1 LTSQASRDGKITG
14 KDGGAA
20 LAEETFLS
28 DEFVRKLTAVGEVD
42 ILVGIPTLNNRSTIE
57 QVVNAVQL
65 GLVKHF
71 PRERVVLINPDGGSN
86 DGTPEAIKNS
96 PTQNFQAL
104 LSATPLRTI
113 HRISTTYGEG
123 DGGSTAWR
131 IIMAAAD
138 LLRAKACAVVSPDLE
153 SITPEWVEALVRPVY
168 KEQFDLVTPIYHRH
182 KYDGLLV
189 NNIIAPAVRAVYGV
203 NVREPVGGELGF
215 SGRLACHYMEQ
226 EVWHEQYVRA
236 RTEIWMTTRAI
247 ADGFRLCQSFLGPKV
262 HAPEPLTQNI
272 VTTIQDAL
280 GTLFRCMENQQA
292 YWLSRAGPP
301 QPAPVFGFEYS
312 SGLEPRRLNRK
323 KMLTM
328 FQNGVSQLTPVL
340 ESILAPETL
349 GQIQGISQQNEK
361 LFRFP
366 DELWVK
372 TIYEFAAS
380 YHHSVINREHLL
392 QALTPIYRGRIYS
405 VVLANQSADAEQI
418 EQNLEALCQEYERQ
432 RPHLVEKWTRKA

>member
-1 LTSQASRDGKITG
+1 
-14 KDGGAA
+14 

-42 ILVGIPTLNNRSTIE
+42 ILVGVPTFNNRGTIE
-57 QVVNAVQL
+57 QVVNAIQL
-65 GLVKHF
+65 GLVKYF
-71 PRERVVLINPDGGSN
+71 PRQRVVLINPDGGSN
-86 DGTPEAIKNS
+86 DGTPEAVENASI
-96 PTQNFQAL
+96 PDFRTL

-113 HRISTTYGEG
+113 HRISTTYGG
-123 DGGSTAWR
+123 VDGTSSAWR
-131 IIMAAAD
+131 TILAAVD
-138 LLRAKACAVVSPDLE
+138 LLQAKACAVISPDLE
-153 SITPEWVEALVRPVY
+153 SISPEWIEALVRPVY

-189 NNIIAPAVRAVYGV
+189 KNIVAPAVRAVYGV

-215 SGRLACHYMEQ
+215 SGRLACHYLEQ
-226 EVWHEQYVRA
+226 DIWHEEFVRA

-247 ADGFRLCQSFLGPKV
+247 ADGFRLCQSFLGPKI
-262 HAPEPLTQNI
+262 HARQTAPQNI
-272 VTTIQDAL
+272 VAAIQDAL
-280 GTLFRCMENQQA
+280 GALFRCMENQQEF
-292 YWLSRAGPP
+292 WLSRSEPP
-301 QPAPVFGFEYS
+301 QSAPVFGFEYS

-323 KMLTM
+323 VMLTM

-340 ESILAPETL
+340 ESILSPETL
-349 GQIQGISQQNEK
+349 SQIQALSQQNEK
-361 LFRFP
+361 SFRFP

-405 VVLANQSADAEQI
+405 VMLGEQRADAEQI
-418 EQNLEALCQEYERQ
+418 ERKLEDLCLEYERL
-432 RPHLVEKWTRKA
+432 RPQLVEKWTRKA

>member
-1 LTSQASRDGKITG
+1 
-14 KDGGAA
+14 

-42 ILVGIPTLNNRSTIE
+42 ILVGVPTFNNRGTIE

-65 GLVKHF
+65 GLVKYF
-71 PRERVVLINPDGGSN
+71 PRERIVLINPDGGSN
-86 DGTPEAIKNS
+86 DGTPEAVRNASIQDFR
-96 PTQNFQAL
+96 TL
-104 LSATPLRTI
+104 LSATPLRTF
-113 HRISTTYGEG
+113 HRITTTYGG
-123 DGGSTAWR
+123 VDSRGSAWR

-153 SITPEWVEALVRPVY
+153 SITPEWIEALVRPVY

-189 NNIIAPAVRAVYGV
+189 NNIIAPTIRAVYGV
-203 NVREPVGGELGF
+203 KVREPVGGEFGF

-226 EVWHEQYVRA
+226 DVWHEEFVRA

-247 ADGFRLCQSFLGPKV
+247 ADGFRLCQSFLGPKI
-262 HAPEPLTQNI
+262 HAADTSTQNI
-272 VTTIQDAL
+272 VAAIQEAL
-280 GTLFRCMENQQA
+280 GALFRCMENQQA
-292 YWLSRAGPP
+292 YWLSRTEPP
-301 QPAPVFGFEYS
+301 QPTPVFGFEYS

-323 KMLTM
+323 KMLAM
-328 FQNGVSQLTPVL
+328 FQNGVSQLTPIL
-340 ESILAPETL
+340 ESILSAGTL
-349 GQIQGISQQNEK
+349 KQIRGISQQNEK
-361 LFRFP
+361 HFRFP
-366 DELWVK
+366 EELWVK

-405 VVLANQSADAEQI
+405 VVLENQRADAEQI
-418 EQNLEALCQEYERQ
+418 ENRLEALCQEYERQ
-432 RPHLVEKWTRKA
+432 RPKLVEKWARKA